1 MDLSKIFAS
10 LTEPAANDA
19 QGKAIV
25 VVLIAG
31 MIALALIVFWKIW
44 QPKRG

>member
-1 MDLSKIFAS
+1 MSLSEIFSS

-19 QGKAIV
+19 QQRAIV

-31 MIALALIVFWKIW
+31 MVALVLIVFWKIW